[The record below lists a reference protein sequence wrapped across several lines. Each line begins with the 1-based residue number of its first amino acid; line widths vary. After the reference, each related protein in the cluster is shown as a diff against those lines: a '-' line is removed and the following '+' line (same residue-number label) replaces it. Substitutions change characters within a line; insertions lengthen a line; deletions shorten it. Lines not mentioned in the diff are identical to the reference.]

1 MFQITM
7 LDQVYVNLDERLQVQ
22 LRNTC
27 FSGPYLA
34 CKVEFYNFILH
45 KYKSV
50 TYKQI
55 KYKQM

>member
-1 MFQITM
+1 M